1 MAPIVLLPAEEVAA
15 YKTATAELIYLLDK
29 EDISYATQCKLYHV
43 GVRTL
48 GKFASLVADAKE
60 LKVVCK
66 DDFGIDGTVGI
77 KERVEV
83 AGLVCAFMNAQQRT
97 SKKAE
102 YEGELDARH
111 ITKEMG
117 KSEFL
122 AMKQAWELK
131 WWPLE
136 DKETPAKCY
145 LERRAEELE
154 SGEMRAESLQTV
166 LNRDEDDPDVMQ
178 PVWDPTGNVRLRRGS
193 VLISEPENPEQL
205 RKRLELMGTALMM
218 LATRHTN
225 KQGLQGITPQMMHT
239 YCAYLLGE
247 FVWEMV
253 AKDPEGHTVAVP
265 NWPLV
270 LSYERAIRKKAY
282 KLMYDSTSTF
292 PVCLVSA
299 CNDTTTKERFF
310 STPLAVA
317 AAGNKR
323 QGTAAAVSEHKEKT
337 LPVIKVGKPNGV
349 GKSAPK
355 AKAKAK
361 GKGKGAKGQS
371 VDHGQ
376 CASQTPEGLNICF
389 NYNNQ
394 AVKCKSRECRFE
406 HVCGICFQ
414 KHPLWV
420 CKGQAAAHPAAGGET
435 AGGGKGSH

>member
-1 MAPIVLLPAEEVAA
+1 MAPILLSKEEEEAA
-15 YKTATAELIYLLDK
+15 YKLATSELIYLLDK
-29 EDISYATQCKLYHV
+29 EEISYGTQCKLYHV

-48 GKFASLVADAKE
+48 GKFASLCTDPAD
-60 LKVVCK
+60 LKTVCK
-66 DDFGIDGTVGI
+66 EDLGLDGASGI

-83 AGLVCAFMNAQQRT
+83 AGLVCAFINAQQRT

-122 AMKQAWELK
+122 SMKTAWEKK

-136 DKETPAKCY
+136 DRETPAKCY

-154 SGEMRAESLQTV
+154 AGEMRAESLQSV
-166 LNRDEDDPDVMQ
+166 LNREEDDPDLLQ

-193 VLISEPENPEQL
+193 VLVNDPENPEQL
-205 RKRLELMGTALMM
+205 RRRLELMGIALMM

-253 AKDPEGHTVAVP
+253 AKDPEGHTIAVP
-265 NWPLV
+265 NWALV

-282 KLMYDSTSTF
+282 KLMYDSGLGF
-292 PVCLVSA
+292 PACLITA

-310 STPLAVA
+310 STPMAVGA
-317 AAGNKR
+317 ASNKKS
-323 QGTAAAVSEHKEKT
+323 TTAVSESHTKAIA
-337 LPVIKVGKPNGV
+337 VIKVGKPKGT
-349 GKSAPK
+349 GRGAAAPK
-355 AKAKAK
+355 KKSKAK
-361 GKGKGAKGQS
+361 GKSKGGKLPG
-371 VDHGQ
+371 GQ
-376 CASQTPEGLNICF
+376 CASHTPEGLAICF
-389 NYNNQ
+389 SYNNS
-394 AVKCKSRECRFE
+394 AVKCKLRECRFE

-414 KHPLWV
+414 KHPMWV
-420 CKGQAAAHPAAGGET
+420 CRGQGQAPPVPAAGET
-435 AGGGKGSH
+435 RGGGSGTA